1 MTHVK
6 SASTAALH
14 LVAGAVLLCTLT
26 LTLFLPAAADDARIT
41 ALSAHKR
48 ASAGDILLVD
58 IRTPQEWRTTGVGEG
73 ALAISMHEPGFAEKL
88 AQAAGGDT
96 SRPIALICARGNRS
110 ARMAATLF
118 RMGYT
123 QILDVAEGMLGS
135 RHGPGWL
142 KRRLPALPYG
152 D

>member
-1 MTHVK
+1 MTQVK
-6 SASTAALH
+6 ISRTATLR
-14 LVAGAVLLCTLT
+14 LVAGTVLLCALT
-26 LTLFLPAAADDARIT
+26 LMLSLPGVADDAKIT
-41 ALSAHKR
+41 ALSAHQR
-48 ASAGDILLVD
+48 VSAGDILLVD
-58 IRTPQEWRTTGVGEG
+58 IRTPEEWRSTGVGEG
-73 ALAISMHEPGFAEKL
+73 ALAISMHQPGFAEKL
-88 AQAAGGDT
+88 AKATGGDL
-96 SRPIALICARGNRS
+96 SRPIALICARGSRS

-118 RMGYT
+118 GLGYT